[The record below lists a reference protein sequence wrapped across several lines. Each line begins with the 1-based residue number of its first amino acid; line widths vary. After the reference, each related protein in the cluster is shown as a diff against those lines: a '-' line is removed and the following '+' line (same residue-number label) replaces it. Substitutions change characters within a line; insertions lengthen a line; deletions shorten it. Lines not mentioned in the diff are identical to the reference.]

1 MRIVTGVVLLA
12 CVSCSRPSPPPTPP
26 PATVRVACRTRV
38 ADYCATNACDQTLT
52 AVEQDSSLCPA
63 TITACN
69 DITVI
74 AQNQSGTSTLWYY
87 QGGPLVAI
95 VRQLS
100 PGYMCL
106 AGPDVFVI
114 PPCALSSQ
122 SSPACHS

>member
-12 CVSCSRPSPPPTPP
+12 CVSCSRPSPPPSQP
-26 PATVRVACRTRV
+26 PATVRVACRTPI
-38 ADYCATNACDQTLT
+38 ADYCAANACDQTLD
-52 AVEQDSSLCPA
+52 AVKQDSSLCPA
-63 TITACN
+63 TITACD

-74 AQNQSGTSTLWYY
+74 SQNQGGTSTLWYY

-95 VRQLS
+95 VRQMS
-100 PGYMCL
+100 PGYMCV

-114 PPCALSSQ
+114 PPCVLSSQ